1 MKKKLLFMV
10 FAALAITTTATNAQ
24 TTVWDFGNS
33 TDWPE
38 NSGYSTNTVVN
49 NFGIF
54 PGQDLSGNAY
64 ANTGQLEI
72 GQNSGA
78 FPDGF
83 TATKRFKFNGS
94 SYETGFLPVT
104 TPPTK
109 RYFYFAVA
117 GPVTV
122 KVWFRTGGSGTR
134 TLYITDGTNLV
145 GSLGSD
151 SSNDRLILTAN
162 YTGTSGNLYISCDAA
177 CNIMKIEVTGA
188 LGTTQ
193 TLSVNDFDQIATKVH
208 SYKNQVFVS
217 NVLTATEVK
226 VYNVLGA
233 LVKSFTTSSDTDF
246 QLNQTGVFVVNV
258 KTDEGEKSVKV
269 LLN

>member
-1 MKKKLLFMV
+1 MV

-33 TDWPE
+33 TDWPVI
-38 NSGYSTNTVVN
+38 SGYSTNTVVQ

-54 PGQDLSGNAY
+54 PGENTDGVPFSTTGQVELSSSGAY
-64 ANTGQLEI
+64 A
-72 GQNSGA
+72 
-78 FPDGF
+78 DGY
-83 TATKRFKFNGS
+83 TAAKRFKFNGS
-94 SYETGFLPVT
+94 SYETGFSPLS

-109 RYFYFAVA
+109 RYFYFAAA

-122 KVWFRTGGSGTR
+122 KVWFRTGGSGLR
-134 TLYITDGTNLV
+134 TLYVTDGTNIV
-145 GSLGSD
+145 GSLGSE
-151 SSNDRLILTAN
+151 SSNDRLILTTN
-162 YTGTSGNLYISCDAA
+162 YTGTTATNLYITSDNGI
-177 CNIMKIEVTGA
+177 NINKIEVTGA

-193 TLSVNDFDQIATKVH
+193 TLGVNDFDQIATKVH
-208 SYKNQVFVS
+208 SFKNQVFVS

-246 QLNQTGVFVVNV
+246 QLNQTGLFIVNV